1 MHLHTEV
8 HFVWNMAEGIEPPTF
23 SSTILRI
30 DFRPKRSKRALGTE
44 VSRCTWNET
53 SVLNVENKSSRR
65 KLVTA
70 ADSLHQLQTFE
81 LSGKTGSSFYTCKH
95 CYSENGL
102 RALAYAVRLI
112 NST

>member
-1 MHLHTEV
+1 MNEIFDEMNGLIFFIQAAAQQLQGVQKHE
-8 HFVWNMAEGIEPPTF
+8 
-23 SSTILRI
+23 
-30 DFRPKRSKRALGTE
+30 
-44 VSRCTWNET
+44 SR
-53 SVLNVENKSSRR
+53 
-65 KLVTA
+65 
-70 ADSLHQLQTFE
+70 HQLQTFE

>member
-1 MHLHTEV
+1 MHTKRNICGSQRLIT
-8 HFVWNMAEGIEPPTF
+8 AGISAFASFGEICEDFQTYEMRHP
-23 SSTILRI
+23 LRLAKTGLQ
-30 DFRPKRSKRALGTE
+30 DFAS
-44 VSRCTWNET
+44 
-53 SVLNVENKSSRR
+53 
-65 KLVTA
+65 
-70 ADSLHQLQTFE
+70 DHQLQTFE